1 MTYEEAY
8 KKMVAAIGEVQKETT
23 PEVLYSVVS
32 QVYKQVDELYGWVLV
47 QRFEKEQQQEAAKE
61 ITDVEV
67 IQ

>member
-32 QVYKQVDELYGWVLV
+32 QVYKQVNELYGWVLV

>member
-8 KKMVAAIGEVQKETT
+8 KKMVAAVGEVQKETT

-47 QRFEKEQQQEAAKE
+47 QRFEKEQQQEAAKHV
-61 ITDVEV
+61 TDVEV

>member
-8 KKMVAAIGEVQKETT
+8 KKMVEAIGEVQKDTT

-47 QRFEKEQQQEAAKE
+47 RRFEKEQQQANSGV
-61 ITDVEV
+61 TDVEIV
-67 IQ
+67 E

>member
-8 KKMVAAIGEVQKETT
+8 KKMVAAISEVQKETT

-47 QRFEKEQQQEAAKE
+47 QRFEKEQQQEAAKQ
-61 ITDVEV
+61 ITDVEIV
-67 IQ
+67 Q

>member
-47 QRFEKEQQQEAAKE
+47 QRFEKEQQQANNGV
-61 ITDVEV
+61 TDVEIV
-67 IQ
+67 Q

>member
-47 QRFEKEQQQEAAKE
+47 QRFEKEQQQEAAKQ

>member
-47 QRFEKEQQQEAAKE
+47 QRFEKEQQQEVDKN

>member
-8 KKMVAAIGEVQKETT
+8 KKMVAAVGEVQKETT

-47 QRFEKEQQQEAAKE
+47 QRFEKEQQQEAAKQ

>member
-47 QRFEKEQQQEAAKE
+47 QRFEKEQQQEVNKN